1 MTSELSCEDA
11 PDEPKQ
17 TSTEAL
23 RRLSCHLKP
32 GTAHLYNAIE
42 GSLEESIEKHSPTL
56 GREASYKKVSRI
68 ARLPPYLSVQ
78 FVRFAWRADS
88 QKRCKVLKEI
98 SFPDMLDLRNL
109 LDPSLKKRV
118 NGRWKELEVEA
129 VGSAPAAAPAG
140 GSAEAMEVERAPA
153 AAGGASSSEPQLP
166 ALPLPP
172 AVTARDNLTGR
183 YELFAIVTH
192 EGRTAEGGHYVAW
205 VKQDD
210 GGWLVFDD
218 ETVARVSADKIK
230 KLYGGGDYHMAY
242 MCFYRHSTKL
252 EDDIR
257 ESARRSAGLPTL
269 GGKPSGAAD
278 KA

>member
-1 MTSELSCEDA
+1 MRDR
-11 PDEPKQ
+11 P
-17 TSTEAL
+17 
-23 RRLSCHLKP
+23 
-32 GTAHLYNAIE
+32 NA
-42 GSLEESIEKHSPTL
+42 G
-56 GREASYKKVSRI
+56 
-68 ARLPPYLSVQ
+68 
-78 FVRFAWRADS
+78 
-88 QKRCKVLKEI
+88 
-98 SFPDMLDLRNL
+98 
-109 LDPSLKKRV
+109 
-118 NGRWKELEVEA
+118 
-129 VGSAPAAAPAG
+129 
-140 GSAEAMEVERAPA
+140 A
-153 AAGGASSSEPQLP
+153 AAGGRGLDEGLGPELAAGRPVGRH
-166 ALPLPP
+166 AH
-172 AVTARDNLTGR
+172 ARLGLSHR
-183 YELFAIVTH
+183 GLLGARRRRLLAARARARAQIVTH